1 MKQAAALAAL
11 GICLA
16 MFCACSGEEAAPSP
30 AAFEGLTPG
39 MTAEEV
45 EEAWGISFADSLVP
59 SEDGDSES
67 CALEGVALPESGFT
81 AGRGGFIFFEDARA
95 MELSPG
101 LRTVRL
107 SFDAEQTEAFSA
119 HLDSLYGEAAERMIG
134 SENGPYYFWSAPED
148 DPDVTIRY
156 NPPDTWLG
164 QAVNP
169 ETGYFEVIFDY
180 PHVPVSL
187 Y

>member
-1 MKQAAALAAL
+1 MKKTPIFAAMLCFLTVL
-11 GICLA
+11 GASCR
-16 MFCACSGEEAAPSP
+16 EEARSA

-81 AGRGGFIFFEDARA
+81 AGRGGFIFFEDTRA
-95 MELSPG
+95 MELPPG

-134 SENGPYYFWSAPED
+134 SENGPYYFWSAPEG

>member
-1 MKQAAALAAL
+1 
-11 GICLA
+11 
-16 MFCACSGEEAAPSP
+16 
-30 AAFEGLTPG
+30 
-39 MTAEEV
+39 
-45 EEAWGISFADSLVP
+45 
-59 SEDGDSES
+59 
-67 CALEGVALPESGFT
+67 
-81 AGRGGFIFFEDARA
+81 
-95 MELSPG
+95 MELPPG

-119 HLDSLYGEAAERMIG
+119 HLDSLYGEAEERMIG
-134 SENGPYYFWSAPED
+134 AENGPYYFWSAPEG

>member
-1 MKQAAALAAL
+1 MKKTPIFAAMLCFLTVL
-11 GICLA
+11 GASCR
-16 MFCACSGEEAAPSP
+16 EEARSA

-67 CALEGVALPESGFT
+67 CALEGIALPESGFT
-81 AGRGGFIFFEDARA
+81 AGRGGFIFFEDTRA
-95 MELSPG
+95 MELPPG

-134 SENGPYYFWSAPED
+134 SENGPYYFWSAPEG

>member
-1 MKQAAALAAL
+1 MKKAAALAAL

-67 CALEGVALPESGFT
+67 CALEGIALPESGFT
-81 AGRGGFIFFEDARA
+81 AAEGGFIFFEDARA
-95 MELSPG
+95 MELPPG

>member
-1 MKQAAALAAL
+1 MKKTPIFAAMLCFLTVL
-11 GICLA
+11 GASCR
-16 MFCACSGEEAAPSP
+16 EEARSA

-81 AGRGGFIFFEDARA
+81 AGRGGFIFFKDARA
-95 MELSPG
+95 MELPPG

-134 SENGPYYFWSAPED
+134 SENGPYYFWSAPEG